1 MVCHHPDKFCDH
13 RHYGSGVIMFLICQ
27 LSSSKHM
34 FKGLSEITGGSLL
47 RPVTTLP
54 YLVPIGQ
61 VQLKISGI

>member
-1 MVCHHPDKFCDH
+1 
-13 RHYGSGVIMFLICQ
+13 MFLICQ

-34 FKGLSEITGGSLL
+34 FKGLSEVTGGSLL

-54 YLVPIGQ
+54 YLVPIGL